1 MGYASDTNSDPGM
14 KDGHKIEPKQ
24 HYSNRTQDSGIKAPV
39 FADRV
44 KRHLPKWADQVAAVQ
59 SRCISCN
66 GMTTTL
72 GQMLFK
78 PMFC

>member
-1 MGYASDTNSDPGM
+1 M
-14 KDGHKIEPKQ
+14 KDRHKIEPKQ

-59 SRCISCN
+59 PQLNSRD
-66 GMTTTL
+66 GLTTTL
-72 GQMLFK
+72 RQMILKNVLLKHRFAT
-78 PMFC
+78 